1 MARAQKAQ
9 YLVLLAD
16 DSEEDGLLLEMA
28 FGGLERLRLL
38 PRMAD
43 GHQTIAYLNGDGKYA
58 DRRKYPFPDLL
69 LLDLKMPRMD
79 GFEVLEWLKT
89 HPFPELVVSV
99 LSGSDSTADISHA
112 LSMGAHHFQTKEL
125 GVHRQLASLKAL
137 QRHLVRNHFERQEG
151 VGQGGMGDRPS

>member
-1 MARAQKAQ
+1 MGSTPHCGWVDSLRVSVAAMARSHKTE

-28 FGGLERLRLL
+28 FGRLDRLRLL

-43 GHQTIAYLNGDGKYA
+43 GQQTIAYLNGDGKYA
-58 DRRKYPFPDLL
+58 ARRKYPFPDLL

-79 GFEVLEWLKT
+79 GFEVLEWLQA

-112 LSMGAHHFQTKEL
+112 LSMG
-125 GVHRQLASLKAL
+125 
-137 QRHLVRNHFERQEG
+137 
-151 VGQGGMGDRPS
+151 

>member
-1 MARAQKAQ
+1 MAREHKSK

-28 FGGLERLRLL
+28 FGGLDRLRLL

-43 GHQTIAYLNGDGKYA
+43 GHQTIAYLSGEGKFA

-79 GFEVLEWLKT
+79 GFEVLEWLQA
-89 HPFPELVVSV
+89 HPFPDLVVSV
-99 LSGSDSTADISHA
+99 LSGSDSTADISQA

-125 GVHRQLASLKAL
+125 GTRQQVASLKAL
-137 QRHLVRNHFERQEG
+137 QRHLVRNHLL
-151 VGQGGMGDRPS
+151 S

>member
-1 MARAQKAQ
+1 MARAQKTQ

-28 FGGLERLRLL
+28 FGGLDRLRLL

-43 GHQTIAYLNGDGKYA
+43 GHQTIAYLSGEGKYA

-79 GFEVLEWLKT
+79 GFEVLQWLKS
-89 HPFPELVVSV
+89 HPFADLVVAV
-99 LSGSDSTADISHA
+99 LSGADYCEDA
-112 LSMGAHHFQTKEL
+112 
-125 GVHRQLASLKAL
+125 
-137 QRHLVRNHFERQEG
+137 RH
-151 VGQGGMGDRPS
+151 GMS